1 MFIIKQERSPE
12 HSFMKTRLVI
22 VLVLGFLTLAAGFSV
37 AQPRRG
43 RRGEQN
49 AAQYGWLSGLEH
61 GKAEATKTGK
71 PMMVVIRCVP

>member
-1 MFIIKQERSPE
+1 
-12 HSFMKTRLVI
+12 MKIRIVI
-22 VLVLGFLTLAAGFSV
+22 VLVLTFVTLAASFSV

-43 RRGEQN
+43 RRWEQN

-61 GKAEATKTGK
+61 GKAEAKKTGK

>member
-1 MFIIKQERSPE
+1 
-12 HSFMKTRLVI
+12 MKNRLVI
-22 VLVLGFLTLAAGFSV
+22 LLVLTFLMLATSFSA

-61 GKAEATKTGK
+61 GKAEAKMTGK